1 MQHIYN
7 NMPKNG
13 RYGRVTIYRDKYR
26 SCHTRWEFNLFSKN
40 IKIRPRVRHERYL
53 SRYIVTLPY
62 RPFFG
67 ISLYICCIQGIIIQ
81 QYCIYVALKLLIFNS
96 VVYMLNSGQSYLI
109 ELYICC
115 IQASNIGQCCIYVTF
130 MSVILDSVVYML
142 HSCQSYWIVLY
153 ICYIKVNYFLRE
165 MYKLHS
171 CQSYWIVLY
180 ICYIHV
186 SHLIFNI
193 LVLDLGE
200 KIMKVQLGF

>member
-1 MQHIYN
+1 MVENSKKIVVNFELFGCRCRILKCFVGCDLQFCQITTFCID
-7 NMPKNG
+7 
-13 RYGRVTIYRDKYR
+13 RR
-26 SCHTRWEFNLFSKN
+26 SWIRIQETGFHCHQKCVSA
-40 IKIRPRVRHERYL
+40 RHERYL

-67 ISLYICCIQGIIIQ
+67 ISLYICCIQGIIFQ

-142 HSCQSYWIVLY
+142 HSCQSSDIQHFGVR
-153 ICYIKVNYFLRE
+153 F
-165 MYKLHS
+165 
-171 CQSYWIVLY
+171 
-180 ICYIHV
+180 
-186 SHLIFNI
+186 
-193 LVLDLGE
+193 G
-200 KIMKVQLGF
+200 